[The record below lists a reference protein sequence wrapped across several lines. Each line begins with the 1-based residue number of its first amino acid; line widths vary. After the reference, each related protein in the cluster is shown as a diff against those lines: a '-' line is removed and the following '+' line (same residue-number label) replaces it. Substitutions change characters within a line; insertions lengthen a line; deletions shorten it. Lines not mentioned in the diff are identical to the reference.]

1 MHRSLAV
8 VTAFAAASA
17 VALTA
22 PSGAHADLVTPP
34 LPLPTVS
41 VPLPTE
47 GTTVPAPELPATG
60 TGTVPDLTGSNPLPS
75 GGGGTGGGGGGGTA
89 AGSGTGSSP
98 ATAGQS
104 APAGASEAAPAQALT
119 AKQRLRRAKD
129 ATPMVA
135 GTAAV
140 RDLLDEESSPELLAA
155 SQDFLAADQGIA
167 EIARQKRLM
176 ADLKAKARETAQVY
190 RAYGYELIT
199 ARATQQE
206 MHSRADESGTRAA
219 SDAATRADL
228 RVGEVLVAQQGARA
242 DFEQIAARFAEAR
255 DRLADANQRLASFA
269 AARSSALQAVQAAK
283 GSDIAL
289 NQARV
294 AESGQLGSQIRALSA
309 ALSRSGRTVRGT
321 GELAAPLDGSI
332 TSPFGMRKHPILGYV
347 KLHTGTDIAG
357 GSTILAADTGRVVMT
372 VTSAAYGNFTVI
384 DHGVVDGRRL
394 TTAYAHQAQ
403 FLVREGDAVE
413 KGQPIGIVGSTGY
426 STGPHLHFEVRE
438 DGAVVDPMTW
448 LAR

>member
-1 MHRSLAV
+1 MRSSLAV
-8 VTAFAAASA
+8 VAALATAGA
-17 VALTA
+17 VAVTSPGSA
-22 PSGAHADLVTPP
+22 TADLVTPP
-34 LPLPTVS
+34 LPLPSVS

-47 GTTVPAPELPATG
+47 SAPVPAPTLPGTETVTG
-60 TGTVPDLTGSNPLPS
+60 VTGPAPVPSLGGGS
-75 GGGGTGGGGGGGTA
+75 GGGTTSGST
-89 AGSGTGSSP
+89 AGSSSDSP
-98 ATAGQS
+98 ATASGEV
-104 APAGASEAAPAQALT
+104 APSGASAAAPTQTLT

-140 RDLLDEESSPELLAA
+140 KDLLDEENSPQLLAA
-155 SQDFLAADQGIA
+155 SRQFLAADQGIA

-176 ADLKAKARETAQVY
+176 ADLKTQAKETAQVY

-199 ARATQQE
+199 ARATQQD
-206 MHSRADESGTRAA
+206 MHARADRTGTRQA

-228 RVGEVLVAQQGARA
+228 RVGDVVVAQQNARA
-242 DFEQIAARFAEAR
+242 DFERIAARYAEAQR
-255 DRLADANQRLASFA
+255 RLADANQRLTAYA
-269 AARSSALQAVQAAK
+269 AARSTALEAVQSAK
-283 GSDIAL
+283 GGDIAL

-309 ALSRSGRTVRGT
+309 ALARNGDTVRGT
-321 GELAAPLDGSI
+321 GELAAPVAGAV

-347 KLHTGTDIAG
+347 KLHTGTDFAG
-357 GSTILAADTGRVVMT
+357 GSTILAADTGRVIMT
-372 VTSAAYGNFTVI
+372 VTSTAYGNFTVI
-384 DHGVVDGRRL
+384 DHGVIDGHRL

-403 FLVREGDAVE
+403 FLVREGDAVT